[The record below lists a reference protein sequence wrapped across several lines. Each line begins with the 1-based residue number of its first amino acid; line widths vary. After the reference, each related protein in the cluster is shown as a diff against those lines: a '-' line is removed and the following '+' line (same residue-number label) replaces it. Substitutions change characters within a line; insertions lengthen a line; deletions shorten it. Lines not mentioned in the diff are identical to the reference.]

1 MSAALTPQESALL
14 PKIEHWIAAQRDS
27 LIDELATWIAIPSVS
42 RADLAQP
49 GAPFGPECARVLDT
63 ALTLAEQ
70 AGFRTERHAGYAGSV
85 VYGEHNEDIGLISHL
100 DVVPVGE
107 HWTYPPFALTRRGD
121 FLLGRGVADNKGPA
135 ILDLYLLKLIRA
147 MDIPLH
153 HNLRI
158 VYGLAEE
165 TDMADLAWFAQH
177 GPVPRISLVTDGK
190 FPVNYAQKGQIAFR
204 LHIADAGVL
213 ANLTAGNAA
222 NSIPATA
229 QITLANAPHDL
240 SVDRL
245 RGLGAGRITL
255 LPAEQGITLQAQGIA
270 GHAAF
275 PDGTL
280 SAAVVLLDALRELE
294 LLPERE
300 RTLAAQLQQIFAS
313 PYGEPIGLAQEDA
326 PSGRLTLNAG
336 LWQST
341 TPGSL
346 TLLADIRYP
355 VTREGNA
362 IIAALRDQLATVAT
376 DISLVDGWRDVPP
389 FYLSEE
395 NSTRQVLQQS
405 WHDVTGRADPAYSMG
420 GVTHSKVLPR
430 AITFGPGYLR
440 TEANSPDFL
449 PTGHGLPHGADE
461 VIHLPSL
468 LAALPVYVIA
478 LIRLDAAL
486 YAQNQENPSHVG

>member
-1 MSAALTPQESALL
+1 MSTTLTPHEIALL
-14 PKIEHWIAAQRDS
+14 PQIESWIAAQRDS
-27 LIDELATWIAIPSVS
+27 LIDELATWIAVPSVS
-42 RADLAQP
+42 RADLARP
-49 GAPFGPECARVLDT
+49 GAPFGPECARILDA

-70 AGFRTERHAGYAGSV
+70 AGFRTERHEGYAGSV
-85 VYGEHNEDIGLISHL
+85 IYGEHGKDIGLISHL
-100 DVVPVGE
+100 DVVPAGE
-107 HWTYPPFALTRRGD
+107 HWTYPPFALTRYGD
-121 FLLGRGVADNKGPA
+121 FLIGRGVADNKGPA

-147 MDIPLH
+147 LNIPLH

-165 TDMADLAWFAQH
+165 TDMADLVWFAQH
-177 GPVPRISLVTDGK
+177 GPVPPISLVTDGK
-190 FPVNYAQKGQIAFR
+190 FPVNYAQKGQITFR

-213 ANLTAGNAA
+213 TNLTAGNAA

-229 QITLANAPHDL
+229 HLTIPDAPHDL
-240 SVDRL
+240 KVDTL

-255 LPAEQGITLQAQGIA
+255 IPAEQGLTIQAQGMA

-313 PYGEPIGLAQEDA
+313 PYGEGIGLAQEDA
-326 PSGRLTLNAG
+326 PSGKLTLNAG

-355 VTREGNA
+355 VTQEGNT
-362 IIAALRDQLATVAT
+362 IIATLRDQLATLT
-376 DISLVDGWRDVPP
+376 NDITLVEGWRDVPP
-389 FYLSEE
+389 FYLPEE
-395 NSTRQVLQQS
+395 DETRQILQQS
-405 WHDVTGRADPAYSMG
+405 WHDVTGRTEPAYSMG

-449 PTGHGLPHGADE
+449 PIGHGLPHGADE

-486 YAQNQENPSHVG
+486 HAQNQEKHSHAR